1 MAIKSCFLTVL
12 LLMSQG
18 CVRGAIYQDI
28 TVPFSVDMDR
38 TPLDLNT
45 GTASLHRLREPFS
58 GAGVGVE
65 WNSYGFGD
73 ASVQGELKEASIA
86 DLRQQSVLFGIW
98 RRDTLILRGTK
109 SDAKP

>member
-1 MAIKSCFLTVL
+1 MATKSILLAVL
-12 LLMSQG
+12 LLISQG
-18 CVRGAIYQDI
+18 CVRGVIYQDI
-28 TVPFSVDMDR
+28 TVPFSVDMNR
-38 TPLDLNT
+38 TPLDLDT

-73 ASVQGELKEASIA
+73 ASVQGELAQASIA
-86 DLRQQSVLFGIW
+86 DLRQQSVVFGIW

-109 SDAKP
+109 SK